1 MSWLRELPRMGQRLW
16 RSRQNKAQGKR
27 SEGPRSPGYKSQ
39 IISEALKERQK
50 NPLEQPLF
58 CRPLGALCYS
68 FHLFPGL
75 RGLLRP
81 LTPGFDLQP
90 WRAVY
95 LQVLQQLLFLL
106 PLGLQKTFTFFMR
119 YLYKHNSSK
128 NNSAA
133 DKTYSQFFHNYDH
146 CFCVSKSFLSA
157 LIGARFAKQNFS
169 RRLK

>member
-50 NPLEQPLF
+50 NPLEQTLF
-58 CRPLGALCYS
+58 CRPFVALCYS

-75 RGLLRP
+75 RGLFRP

-90 WRAVY
+90 FQGCLSSGLATAPFFIY
-95 LQVLQQLLFLL
+95 IALFPIQV
-106 PLGLQKTFTFFMR
+106 G
-119 YLYKHNSSK
+119 
-128 NNSAA
+128 
-133 DKTYSQFFHNYDH
+133 
-146 CFCVSKSFLSA
+146 KSFCYFNFKMGL
-157 LIGARFAKQNFS
+157 LQN
-169 RRLK
+169 LKINSPERAEDQSPG